1 MASIVNATAAI
12 RKWRGYGMGLE
23 THVSLPLFALL
34 LLVVIWAAT
43 IHFIGIERATARQT
57 TAESLGELIDT
68 YEAQMARSL
77 GAIDQT
83 LKAVKYAVEQQG
95 AKAALPALGEHGLL
109 PSGLVFEVSI
119 ADSNGN
125 IVASNPQA
133 APANVGHH
141 RYFTIHRE
149 GDNDFPYVS
158 QTLQDKNAVDGRL
171 HFSRR
176 LNDAQGRFDG
186 VVIVEVSPAYFTSG
200 YERSRLGDWGILGL
214 LGSDSKVRA
223 LRIGDKL
230 SWGQKTPAALEM
242 DTKLAAV
249 SAWDGVP
256 RVIAVR
262 RLHGFPLNA
271 VVGLADSEQ
280 MAPFEQ
286 HRISYLWE
294 AGIASLVLVLCVALV
309 SRWSWK
315 LMRSQQRIRR
325 AQETYAAASEA
336 SLDAF
341 FVLRGLRDSAGK
353 VTDFSIDATN
363 SRAERMTGLPKE
375 ALHATTLCT
384 LLPEWRLNGIFGQ
397 LVRITEDGGVHEEE
411 WENRTMAIQA
421 SWLHRQVVGV
431 EDGVVAIIRDITAR
445 KQAEERVR
453 FMAHHD
459 GLTGLPN
466 RSLIDDRLNQSILHA
481 ERNEENFAVAFIDLD
496 GFKMVNDG
504 LGHNAGDELL
514 RLVGERMVACV
525 RRSDTVGRFGGDEFV
540 VILNSP
546 NDDASTITPVLEK
559 IRAAVTQTIILGG
572 QAVQVSCSIGVALY
586 PQDGTTPQDLLLNAD
601 AAMYRAKQMGNN
613 NFQFYAP
620 EMNAS
625 VEAKLM
631 LLEGLRNALEEGQ
644 FRVLYQPKVDVRTG
658 LIFGVEALIRWQH
671 PEHGMISPLRFIPL
685 AEETGMIVSIGAWV
699 LETACKQSMEWKAA
713 GLAPI
718 TMSVNVSARQFE
730 ENQLIERVAL
740 AIQESGIAPA
750 NLELEVTESLIMRDL
765 QQSIDKMREL
775 NAMGISLSIDDFGTG
790 YSSLSALKSFPISRL
805 KIDKSFVS
813 DLADS
818 PDDQAI
824 ALAVISLAHK
834 LDLRVIAEG
843 VETEE
848 QLRFLRDN
856 ECDEMQGYLFSAPV
870 PANDIRTML
879 VKQAYRQLTTSPDVN
894 IGAGI

>member
-1 MASIVNATAAI
+1 
-12 RKWRGYGMGLE
+12 MGLE

-34 LLVVIWAAT
+34 LLVAIWAAT
-43 IHFIGIERATARQT
+43 THFIEIERATAKQAT
-57 TAESLGELIDT
+57 DESLGELIDT

-83 LKAVKYAVEQQG
+83 LKAVKYAVERQG
-95 AKAALPALGEHGLL
+95 PKAALPALGEHGLL
-109 PSGLVFEVSI
+109 PSGLVFVVSI
-119 ADSNGN
+119 ADADGD
-125 IVASNPQA
+125 IIASNPQA
-133 APANVGHH
+133 APARINHQ
-141 RYFTIHRE
+141 RYFAIHRE
-149 GDNDFPYVS
+149 GDTDFPYVS
-158 QTLQDKNAVDGRL
+158 HTLQDAKAIEGHVS
-171 HFSRR
+171 FSRR
-176 LNDAQGRFDG
+176 LNDAQGRFAG
-186 VVIVEVSPAYFTSG
+186 VVVVEVAPAYFTSG
-200 YERSRLGDWGILGL
+200 YEHSRLGDWGILGL
-214 LGSDSKVRA
+214 VGSDGKVRA
-223 LRIGDKL
+223 MRIGDKL
-230 SWGQKTPAALEM
+230 TWGQSTPAMLEM
-242 DTKLAAV
+242 DTKVAAV
-249 SAWDGVP
+249 AAWDGVQ
-256 RVIAVR
+256 RSIAVR
-262 RLHGFPLNA
+262 RLHGFPLSA
-271 VVGLADSEQ
+271 VVGLAEREQ

-286 HRISYLWE
+286 HRIGYLWE
-294 AGIASLVLVLCVALV
+294 AGIASMVLVLSVALV

-315 LMRSQQRIRR
+315 LTQSQRRIRR

-341 FVLRGLRDSAGK
+341 FVLRGQRDGTGK
-353 VTDFSIDATN
+353 IVDFCIDATN
-363 SRAERMTGLPKE
+363 SRAERMTGMSKE
-375 ALHATTLCT
+375 VLHATTLCT
-384 LLPEWRLNGIFGQ
+384 LLPEWRINGIFTQ
-397 LVRITEDGGVHEEE
+397 LARITEDGGVHETE
-411 WENRTMAIQA
+411 WENRAVAIQA

-431 EDGVVAIIRDITAR
+431 EGGVVAIIRDITAR
-445 KQAEERVR
+445 KLAEERVR

-459 GLTGLPN
+459 SLTGLPN
-466 RSLIDDRLNQSILHA
+466 RSLIDDRLNQLILHA
-481 ERNEENFAVAFIDLD
+481 QRNEDRFAVAFIDLD

-514 RLVGERMVACV
+514 KQVGDRMVSCV

-540 VILNSP
+540 VILSSP
-546 NDDASTITPVLEK
+546 DDDATTITPVLEK
-559 IRAAVTQTIILGG
+559 IRAAVTQSIVLSG
-572 QAVQVSCSIGVALY
+572 QTVQISCSIGVALY
-586 PQDGTTPQDLLLNAD
+586 PQDGLAPRELLLNAD
-601 AAMYRAKQMGNN
+601 AAMYRAKQSGAN

-699 LETACKQSMEWKAA
+699 LETACKQSMAWQAA

-740 AIQESGIAPA
+740 AMQESGIAPET
-750 NLELEVTESLIMRDL
+750 LELEVTESLIMRDL

-775 NAMGISLSIDDFGTG
+775 NSMGVSLSIDDFGTG

-813 DLADS
+813 DLADN

-834 LDLRVIAEG
+834 LNLRVIAEG
-843 VETEE
+843 VETDE
-848 QLRFLRDN
+848 QLRFLREN
-856 ECDEMQGYLFSAPV
+856 ECDEMQGYLFSPPV

-879 VKQAYRQLTTSPDVN
+879 VKQAYRQLTTTFDAHA
-894 IGAGI
+894 GAGI

>member
-1 MASIVNATAAI
+1 VASIVNATAALK
-12 RKWRGYGMGLE
+12 KWRGYGMGLE

-34 LLVVIWAAT
+34 LLGAIWAAT
-43 IHFIGIERATARQT
+43 NHFIEIERATARQAT
-57 TAESLGELIDT
+57 IESLGELIDT

-95 AKAALPALGEHGLL
+95 PKTALSALGEHGLL
-109 PSGLVFEVSI
+109 PSGLVFVVSI
-119 ADSNGN
+119 ADSDGA

-133 APANVGHH
+133 APARIHTQ

-158 QTLQDKNAVDGRL
+158 QTLLDAKTTEGRIN
-171 HFSRR
+171 FSRR
-176 LNDAQGRFDG
+176 LNDAQGRFAG
-186 VVIVEVSPAYFTSG
+186 VVVVEVSPAYFTSG

-214 LGSDSKVRA
+214 VGSDTKVRA
-223 LRIGDKL
+223 MRIGDKL
-230 SWGQKTPAALEM
+230 SWGQKTPAILEM
-242 DTKLAAV
+242 DTTAAGV
-249 SAWDGVP
+249 KAWDDVQ
-256 RVIAVR
+256 RSIAVR
-262 RLHGFPLNA
+262 RLHGFPLSA
-271 VVGLADSEQ
+271 VVGLAEREQ

-286 HRISYLWE
+286 HRSSYMWE
-294 AGIASLVLVLCVALV
+294 AGIASLVLVLSVALV

-315 LMRSQQRIRR
+315 LTQSQRRIRR

-341 FVLRGLRDSAGK
+341 FVLRAERDANGK
-353 VTDFSIDATN
+353 VVDFSIDATN
-363 SRAERMTGLPKE
+363 SRAERMTGMSKE
-375 ALHATTLCT
+375 VLHSTTLCT
-384 LLPEWRLNGIFGQ
+384 LLPEWRINGIFNQ

-411 WENRTMAIQA
+411 WENRAVAIQ
-421 SWLHRQVVGV
+421 SNWLHRQVVGV
-431 EDGVVAIIRDITAR
+431 EGGVVAIIRDITAR
-445 KQAEERVR
+445 KLAEERVR

-481 ERNEENFAVAFIDLD
+481 ERNVDNFAVAFIDLD

-514 RLVGERMVACV
+514 KLVGERMVNCV

-540 VILNSP
+540 IILNSP

-559 IRAAVTQTIILGG
+559 IRAAVTQSIVLGG
-572 QAVQVSCSIGVALY
+572 QSVQVSCSIGVALY
-586 PQDGTTPQDLLLNAD
+586 PQDGSTPRELLLNAD
-601 AAMYRAKQMGNN
+601 AAMYRAKQMGAN

-631 LLEGLRNALEEGQ
+631 LLDGLRHALEDGQ
-644 FRVLYQPKVDVRTG
+644 FRVLYQPKIDVRTG

-699 LETACKQSMEWKAA
+699 LETACKQSMAWQAA

-718 TMSVNVSARQFE
+718 TISVNVSARQFE

-740 AIQESGIAPA
+740 AMQESGLAPEH
-750 NLELEVTESLIMRDL
+750 LELEVTESLIMRDL
-765 QQSIDKMREL
+765 QQSIDKMRQL
-775 NAMGISLSIDDFGTG
+775 NAMGVSLSIDDFGTG

-813 DLADS
+813 DLADN

-843 VETEE
+843 VETED
-848 QLRFLRDN
+848 QLRFLREN
-856 ECDEMQGYLFSAPV
+856 ECDEMQGYLFSPPV
-870 PANDIRTML
+870 PANDIRTLL
-879 VKQAYRQLTTSPDVN
+879 VKQAYRQFQTAHDVHA
-894 IGAGI
+894 GAGI